1 MTDAP
6 SKPPA
11 TVRHPPL
18 LAEEASAVQR
28 AKLENER
35 LRQQVKRLMAAEN
48 KLYTLQGHLSAQ
60 QRVYVRLS
68 ELARTLNTLLDVDKI
83 LHAVVEF
90 GLYGFNF
97 ERCVALLE
105 DAAGDGAVYR
115 VAAYDGYYDEAE
127 SRWIEAVVLTG
138 SEPALASAL
147 ADPGFVC
154 HAGEGRD
161 ADGLALGE
169 QLQLDEYFVFA
180 LPRKVGRPLGFIAA
194 GNTRDQARYQTEV
207 AADGEMRV
215 AFSNLASQTATA
227 INQVRSYRALERER
241 ELLDQ
246 MVAERTRELSEAL
259 DAAHEAVRVKA
270 EFLAKVSHELRT
282 PLNSIVNV
290 PAALLDDYAEIQV
303 YRCSRCD
310 AQFRSDDGSGVEAP
324 TCPECGGPL
333 TEEPR
338 RLCVGDQD
346 EHYRFLGLLQ
356 QQGHHLLSL
365 VEDVLDMSRLEAGRV
380 ELNLTEVDVGPLLEE
395 IRVTLASAKQG
406 GDRCITYPE
415 LVEPVRLFADRV
427 KLKQILLNLIGN
439 AIKFTG
445 RGGEIR
451 VSVERGGGARPTV
464 VFTVADDGIGIPEDQ
479 IDAIFESFHQV
490 DGSHTRAFGG
500 AGLGLAICRQLTE
513 MHGGRITVTSR
524 LQEGSRFRVE
534 LPADRE
540 LGVPLRGRTSRPP
553 TPAFPYPAHGHGT
566 VVVVDDEPAEL
577 SMARK
582 LLEREGYDVVL
593 VSRAQEALETVRRT
607 SPRFIVLDVMMPDV
621 SGLAV
626 FAELQRDE
634 RTAHIPVFVSTAYHQ
649 NKRRVVGLG
658 GLWLPK
664 PWSARVL
671 SAENLESMM
680 AALPTG
686 DRGGEGPEPR
696 PRSRL
701 SRSISRVL
709 YVEDEDANW
718 EVTQLSLRGKCEL
731 VRARTSREAFER
743 VSEQVFDLILMDIQ
757 LAGSDLSGIA
767 VAEALTGRRREG
779 LPSYASGIRTS
790 TPIVFV
796 TAYSSL
802 HSREDLIASGAQ
814 ELITKPVDFA
824 HLLMVIS
831 RLMARGTLAV
841 AGER

>member
-1 MTDAP
+1 M
-6 SKPPA
+6 
-11 TVRHPPL
+11 
-18 LAEEASAVQR
+18 AEETSAAQR
-28 AKLENER
+28 LQPENER

-68 ELARTLNTLLDVDKI
+68 ELARTLNTLLDVEKI

-90 GLYGFNF
+90 GLYGFSY

-105 DAAGDGAVYR
+105 DAAGDGAAYR
-115 VAAYDGYYDEAE
+115 VVAFDGYYDEVE
-127 SRWIEAVVLTG
+127 SRRIEGVVLSG
-138 SEPALASAL
+138 FEPALAPAL

-154 HAGEGRD
+154 HSGENGD
-161 ADGLALGE
+161 ADGRALGE
-169 QLQLDEYFVFA
+169 RLGLDEYFVFA

-194 GNTRDQARYQTEV
+194 GNTRAQARYQTEV
-207 AADGEMRV
+207 VADGEMRV

-246 MVAERTRELSEAL
+246 MVAERTRELSDAL

-290 PAALLDDYAEIQV
+290 PVALLDDYAEIQV
-303 YRCSRCD
+303 FRCAPCD
-310 AQFRSDDGSGVEAP
+310 AEFRSDEGPGAETP
-324 TCPECGGPL
+324 TCPECSGPL
-333 TEEPR
+333 TEER
-338 RLCVGDQD
+338 RRVCVGDQD
-346 EHYRFLGLLQ
+346 EHFRFLGLLH
-356 QQGHHLLSL
+356 QQGNHLLSL

-380 ELNLTEVDVGPLLEE
+380 ELNLTEVDVGPLLDE

-406 GDRCITYPE
+406 IDRCVTYPE
-415 LVEPVRLFADRV
+415 LAEPVRLVADRV

-445 RGGEIR
+445 PGGEIR
-451 VSVERGGGARPTV
+451 VSVERGTGACPTV

-479 IDAIFESFHQV
+479 IEAIFESFHQV

-513 MHGGRITVTSR
+513 MHGGRITVASR
-524 LQEGSRFRVE
+524 LHEGSRFHVE
-534 LPADRE
+534 LPVDQVV
-540 LGVPLRGRTSRPP
+540 GVPLRGGTSRPP
-553 TPAFPYPAHGHGT
+553 SRSLRPPALGYGT

-582 LLEREGYDVVL
+582 LLEREGYEVVL
-593 VSRAQEALETVRRT
+593 VSRAREALETVRRT
-607 SPRFIVLDVMMPDV
+607 KPRFVVLDVMMPDV
-621 SGLAV
+621 SGLTV
-626 FAELQRDE
+626 FGELQRDE
-634 RTAHIPVFVSTAYHQ
+634 QTAHIPVFVSTAYHH

-680 AALPTG
+680 AALPAV
-686 DRGGEGPEPR
+686 DRGGDGPEPR
-696 PRSRL
+696 QRSRL

-718 EVTQLSLRGKCEL
+718 EVTQLSLRGKYEL
-731 VRARTSREAFER
+731 VRARTSREVFER
-743 VSEQVFDLILMDIQ
+743 VSEQAFDLILMDIQ

-767 VAEALTGRRREG
+767 VAEALTGRRTEG
-779 LPSYASGIRTS
+779 LPSYACGIRAS
-790 TPIVFV
+790 APIVFV

-802 HSREDLIASGAQ
+802 YSREDLIASGAQ

-824 HLLMVIS
+824 RLLMVIS
-831 RLMARGTLAV
+831 RLMVRGTLAV